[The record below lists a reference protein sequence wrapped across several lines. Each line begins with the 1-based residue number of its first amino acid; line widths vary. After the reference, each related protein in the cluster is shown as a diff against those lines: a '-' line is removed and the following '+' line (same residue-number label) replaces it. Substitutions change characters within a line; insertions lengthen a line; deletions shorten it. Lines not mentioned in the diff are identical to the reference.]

1 MCKRFRRDVVVFFFE
16 FSDRDRPPLE
26 NISFEKLPGNCG

>member
-1 MCKRFRRDVVVFFFE
+1 MCKRFRRDVVVLFLNFPTAID
-16 FSDRDRPPLE
+16 SPLE

>member
-1 MCKRFRRDVVVFFFE
+1 MLS
-16 FSDRDRPPLE
+16 FSSLNFPTAIDSPLE